1 MPKHILSALLLLLA
15 LLPLSPLMAQEAP
28 TPADLCA
35 AALPAPEPETRQFT
49 TVPPK
54 VLIPGT
60 DYRAIFCTEVG
71 AVYIDLLEDYA
82 PLTTN
87 SFVFLAETGYYNNTT
102 FHRVL
107 EGFMAQ
113 GGDPT
118 ATGSGGPGYEFAD
131 EVLSYMTFDV
141 PGLLAMAN
149 AGPGTNGSQFFIT
162 TVPTPHLNYGHTI
175 FGYVLEGQENVESI
189 RLRDPATDG
198 EPGTTLQ
205 TVLIVTDPSAVS
217 GDALTLPAEMMTS
230 AEVEAA
236 FAQIVPDLPEGLIV
250 DDTDSGVRTN
260 EEIVAAAPE
269 SEREAYASFLST
281 YGHEYRVGQALE
293 TTTCDLNALPFM
305 AISAQVDAYPDAQSA
320 QAALDDGF
328 LDTLA
333 QARGFV
339 ASEDTPPTLTN
350 TLFTS
355 SGNVCEV
362 ASTHALTYARR
373 GRYLVTYEAIVPA
386 DGEITPDQWLSAFV
400 SRQVYDSLL
409 GEIFVRELPWTAPT
423 Q

>member
-1 MPKHILSALLLLLA
+1 MHKRILLATLLLITFVVA
-15 LLPLSPLMAQEAP
+15 LPLGAQDAQTP
-28 TPADLCA
+28 TELCA
-35 AALPAPEPETRQFT
+35 AALPADEPETREFT
-49 TVPPK
+49 AVPPK

-60 DYRAIFCTEVG
+60 DYRAIFCTDVG

-82 PLTTN
+82 PLTIN

-102 FHRVL
+102 FHRVI
-107 EGFMAQ
+107 ESFMAQ

-131 EVLSYMTFDV
+131 EVLSYLTFDV

-162 TVPTPHLNYGHTI
+162 TVPTPHLNYRHTI
-175 FGYVLEGQENVESI
+175 FGYVVEGQENVQNI
-189 RLRDPATDG
+189 RLRDPATDT
-198 EPGTTLQ
+198 EPGTALQ
-205 TVLIVTDPSAVS
+205 TVLIITDPAQVSSAAQALPS
-217 GDALTLPAEMMTS
+217 GSATS
-230 AEVEAA
+230 ADVEAA

-250 DDTDSGVRTN
+250 DDADSGVRTS
-260 EEIVAAAPE
+260 EQIVAAAPE
-269 SEREAYASFLST
+269 SEREAYDSFLST

-293 TTTCDLNALPFM
+293 TTTCDLDALPFM
-305 AISAQVDAYPDAQSA
+305 AISAQVDAYPDAQAA

-333 QARGFV
+333 VARGFT

-350 TLFTS
+350 TLYTS

-362 ASTHALTYARR
+362 ASTQALTYARR
-373 GRYLVTYEAIVPA
+373 GRYLVTYEAIVPSEG
-386 DGEITPDQWLSAFV
+386 DVTPDQWLSAFV

-409 GEIFVRELPWTAPT
+409 GDIFAREIPWVTT